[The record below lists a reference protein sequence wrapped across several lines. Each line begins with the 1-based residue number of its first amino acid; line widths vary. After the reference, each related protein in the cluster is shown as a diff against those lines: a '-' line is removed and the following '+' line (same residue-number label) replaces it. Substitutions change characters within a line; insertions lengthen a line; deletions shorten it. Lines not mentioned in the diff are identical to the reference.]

1 MDFGTVRQKLLPSVN
16 ARVHVP
22 GLQVEE
28 RPWALRIVNGA
39 EPGPAMPLAESMLIG
54 REGQVDLKLPATSVS
69 RRHCHLWRKRGG
81 YWVAD
86 LGATNP
92 TLVNGM
98 LVRATPLF
106 DGDLVSVGDYIIK
119 LMAPDNPDNDAAPVD
134 PVASARDQLTGL
146 FQRQAFRAAADV
158 AWGQA
163 GEGAE
168 IGLILLDIDHFKHVI
183 DRFGPAAGDR
193 VLVQVGR
200 VMRDQGRPRDLQ
212 GRIGGEEFAILL
224 PGTSPADTQRAAE
237 RLRLSIAALQL
248 LQDGEPILVT
258 ASLGC
263 ANAIIGDGSGGL
275 EALYVR
281 ADGALYE
288 AKRLGRNRVLVGA

>member
-22 GLQVEE
+22 GLAVES

-39 EPGPAMPLAESMLIG
+39 APGPAMPLAESMLIG
-54 REGQVDLKLPATSVS
+54 REGQVDLKLPASSVS

-81 YWVAD
+81 YWIAD

-106 DGDLVSVGDYIIK
+106 DNDLISVGDYIIK
-119 LMAPDNPDNDAAPVD
+119 LLAPDNPENDGAPLD
-134 PVASARDQLTGL
+134 PVASARDTLTGV
-146 FQRQAFRAAADV
+146 FHRQAFRAAADI
-158 AWGQA
+158 AWAQSAPGTD
-163 GEGAE
+163 
-168 IGLILLDIDHFKHVI
+168 IGLVLLDIDHFKHVI

-193 VLVQVGR
+193 VLGQVAR
-200 VMRDQGRPRDLQ
+200 VLRDQGRPRDLH

-224 PGTSPADTQRAAE
+224 PATSAADTQRAAE

-263 ANAIIGDGSGGL
+263 AHVLTGDGSGGL
-275 EALYVR
+275 DALYAR

-288 AKRLGRNRVLVGA
+288 AKRLGRNRVLVGG